1 MSAAARVEH
10 REVDPE
16 LVEPLVEQAR
26 QVRGGAVERVR
37 RQRPERRASH
47 ALAPALLE
55 AERLQRPCTRLSSNE
70 PVALRE
76 RRGRLAAREV
86 LHELEERTS
95 KTGIVSIRCPSA
107 STTGWPSRARSALED
122 RWVALIPH
130 IFYRIWLPGSREIG
144 MEASSPQ
151 GHYHAPRL
159 AAVVAGELRRRILG
173 SELADG
179 AQLPKQEQLLAEF
192 GVSPPT
198 LREAL
203 RILESEGLVRVRRGK
218 RGGSVVYRPTSAT
231 AAYAIAKVLEAGEVE
246 LPDVARALQAL
257 EPVCLELAA
266 RRPDRH
272 EVVSRLRALH
282 QQAAASLDDSERYRN
297 LSHELHN
304 EFVAASGSQT
314 LALLAGALEALWI
327 AHARERAA
335 TRRAPGVPD
344 EIRQAHLTAHAAII
358 DAVERGDADAARQL
372 SREHLCEATRHALAP
387 GAATAVDSTS
397 LAPGGSLRSR
407 I

>member
-1 MSAAARVEH
+1 
-10 REVDPE
+10 
-16 LVEPLVEQAR
+16 
-26 QVRGGAVERVR
+26 
-37 RQRPERRASH
+37 
-47 ALAPALLE
+47 
-55 AERLQRPCTRLSSNE
+55 
-70 PVALRE
+70 
-76 RRGRLAAREV
+76 
-86 LHELEERTS
+86 
-95 KTGIVSIRCPSA
+95 
-107 STTGWPSRARSALED
+107 
-122 RWVALIPH
+122 
-130 IFYRIWLPGSREIG
+130 

-151 GHYHAPRL
+151 GRYHAPRL

-173 SELADG
+173 GELADG

-246 LPDVARALQAL
+246 LPDVALALQAL

-272 EVVSRLRALH
+272 GIVSKLRALH
-282 QQAAASLDDSERYRN
+282 EQAAASLDDAERYRS

-304 EFVAASGSQT
+304 QFVAASGSQT
-314 LALLAGALEALWI
+314 LALLAGALEALWL

-335 TRRAPGVPD
+335 TRRVPD
-344 EIRQAHLTAHAAII
+344 EIRQAHLAAHAAII

-387 GAATAVDSTS
+387 GAGTAVDSTS
-397 LAPGGSLRSR
+397 LAPGVSLRSR
-407 I
+407 V